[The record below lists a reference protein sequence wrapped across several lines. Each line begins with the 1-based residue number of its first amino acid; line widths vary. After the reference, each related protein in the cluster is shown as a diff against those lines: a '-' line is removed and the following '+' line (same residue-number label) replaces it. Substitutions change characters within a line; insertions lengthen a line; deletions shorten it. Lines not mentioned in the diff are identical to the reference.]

1 VLIFKKIKRVNVQV
15 VDSTG
20 SSSSDKIDIGFRF
33 VDPSGKDVE
42 TLDPSN
48 GGSYTGEAS
57 LAGDFSICLVHIFK
71 SISEFKFNSFLING
85 IRLAKYARLR
95 LGEAI
100 LGYVKILSAWPG

>member
-1 VLIFKKIKRVNVQV
+1 VFPGIDHVLIFEKIKRVNVQV

-71 SISEFKFNSFLING
+71 LNSEFKFNLIFDKWYW
-85 IRLAKYARLR
+85 ICYER
-95 LGEAI
+95 
-100 LGYVKILSAWPG
+100 